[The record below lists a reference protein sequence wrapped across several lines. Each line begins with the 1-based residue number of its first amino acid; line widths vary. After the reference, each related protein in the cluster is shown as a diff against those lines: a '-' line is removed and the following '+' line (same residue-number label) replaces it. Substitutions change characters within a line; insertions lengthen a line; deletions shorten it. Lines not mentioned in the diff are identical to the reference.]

1 MGKGIRTS
9 RNLWSGYPSRSI
21 EVKTADDP
29 RYDDKQEL
37 THYSQE
43 EMEEEMLRL
52 NDQLQQHIQ
61 QSKALLR
68 QLSEDPNPHS

>member
-1 MGKGIRTS
+1 MGKLIGTS
-9 RNLWSGYPSRSI
+9 RNPWSGYPSRSI

-29 RYDDKQEL
+29 RYDDKHEL

-52 NDQLQQHIQ
+52 NDQIQ
-61 QSKALLR
+61 QRLKESKALLR
-68 QLSEDPNPHS
+68 QLRKEADP